1 MPPGRLKGRV
11 SGRYAQS
18 SDVALAYPWQV
29 RRIHLSAG
37 THDQRHAVSTRVLD
51 ALGRVGVVEDA
62 RQHSNKEVA
71 IRFSLAPGGMPA
83 FRKALAELP
92 LRLSLASAAE
102 LASAPEEEPATVWL
116 VITFVHDEPD
126 LRITAPAV
134 PG

>member
-1 MPPGRLKGRV
+1 
-11 SGRYAQS
+11 
-18 SDVALAYPWQV
+18 V

-37 THDQRHAVSTRVLD
+37 THDQRHAVTTQVMD

-71 IRFSLAPGGMPA
+71 IRLSVAPGGIPA
-83 FRKALAELP
+83 LRIALAGLP
-92 LRLSLASAAE
+92 LRFSSASAAE
-102 LASAPEEEPATVWL
+102 LAKSPPEEEAATVWL